1 MSQGIDLVLRG
12 GTLVTCDAGNR
23 VLAGDLLVRDGRIAA
38 LGDVKPAPGA
48 RTVDVTGCL
57 VLPGFVQAHVHLC
70 QALFRGF
77 AEDLPLM
84 EWLGEHIWPYEGAHT
99 PETLYASARLG
110 IAELLLGGTTAALDM
125 GTVRHTDIIFQTAE
139 NAGIRLTGG
148 KAMMDKGQVRP
159 GGLRETTDESLR
171 LSDDIAA
178 RWHGRAD
185 GRLRYAFA
193 PRFIL
198 SCTDEAL
205 REAARLARARGC
217 LLHTHASENPG
228 ELEAVR
234 AATGKDNVVALAER
248 GLVGPDV
255 VLAHCVWLTSE
266 EQRVLRESGTKV
278 AHCPSTNLKLASGV
292 AKIPELLE
300 QGITVGIG
308 ADGAPCNNRLSAF
321 TEMRL
326 CALLQKPRLGAAAM
340 PARDVV
346 KLATLGGARALGID
360 HEVGSLEPGKRADV
374 TVVDARGPHMRP
386 RSDPFTTLVF
396 AAEASDVRHVFV
408 DGQWLVRDKALVRWE
423 IDEVVADAEQA
434 IDDVLRRAGA
444 APRVVAASS

>member
-1 MSQGIDLVLRG
+1 MSRGIDLVLRG
-12 GTLVTCDAGNR
+12 GTIVTCDREHR
-23 VLAGDLLVRDGRIAA
+23 VLSGDVLIRDGRIHA

-48 RTVDVTGCL
+48 RTVDANGCI
-57 VLPGFVQAHVHLC
+57 VMPGFVQAHVHLC

-84 EWLGEHIWPYEGAHT
+84 EWLSEHIWPYEGAHS

-125 GTVRHTDIIFQTAE
+125 GTVRHTDVIFQTAE
-139 NAGIRLTGG
+139 NAGIRLTSG
-148 KAMMDKGQVRP
+148 KAMMDKGQIRP
-159 GGLRETTDESLR
+159 GGLRETTSESLQ
-171 LSDDIAA
+171 LSDDIAS

-185 GRLRYAFA
+185 GRLRYAWA

-217 LLHTHASENPG
+217 LIHTHASENPG

-234 AATGKDNVVALAER
+234 EATGKDNVVALAER
-248 GLVGPDV
+248 GLVGNDV
-255 VLAHCVWLTSE
+255 VLAHCVWLTSD
-266 EQRVLRESGTKV
+266 EQRVLRETGTRV

-300 QGITVGIG
+300 QGIVVGIG

-340 PARDVV
+340 PAREVV
-346 KLATLGGARALGID
+346 KLATLGGARVLGID
-360 HEVGSLEPGKRADV
+360 DEVGSLEEGKRADV
-374 TVVDARGPHMRP
+374 IVVDTTGPHMRP
-386 RSDPFTTLVF
+386 RTDPFTSLVF
-396 AAEASDVRHVFV
+396 AAEAGDVKHVFV

-423 IDEVVADAEQA
+423 VEDVIVDAEQA
-434 IDDVLRRAGA
+434 IDEVLKRAGA
-444 APRVVAASS
+444 APRRR